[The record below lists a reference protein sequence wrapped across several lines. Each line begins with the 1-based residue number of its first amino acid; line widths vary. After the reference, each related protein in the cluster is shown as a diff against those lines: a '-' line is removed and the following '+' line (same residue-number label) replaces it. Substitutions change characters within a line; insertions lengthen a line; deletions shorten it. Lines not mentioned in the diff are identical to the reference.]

1 MKFNKVALSIACAA
15 GFTVAGAA
23 AANADTVMVKS
34 GDTLSQIADEN
45 NTTVSSIQSLNSL
58 QNIHLI
64 FPGQK
69 LVISTNNGDAAAS
82 TQQSAQTTQQASQ
95 QQTTQQASQQ
105 QTTQQA
111 SQQQTTQQASQQQT
125 TQQASQ
131 QQTTQQASQQQTMQT
146 TQQAVASSSEQAA
159 RDWIASRES
168 GGSYTAQNG
177 NYYGKY
183 QLSRAYLGG
192 DYSAENQERVADSY
206 VLNRYGSWANAKAH
220 WLQNG
225 WY

>member
-23 AANADTVMVKS
+23 AANADTVTVKS

-69 LVISTNNGDAAAS
+69 LVINANNGNAAVS

-105 QTTQQA
+105 QTM
-111 SQQQTTQQASQQQT
+111 
-125 TQQASQ
+125 
-131 QQTTQQASQQQTMQT
+131 QQASQQQTMQT

-183 QLSRAYLGG
+183 QLSSAYLGG

-206 VLNRYGSWANAKAH
+206 VLNRYGSWANAKSH

>member
-23 AANADTVMVKS
+23 AANADTVTVKS

-69 LVISTNNGDAAAS
+69 LVINANNGDAAVS
-82 TQQSAQTTQQASQ
+82 TQQSAQTTQQASHQQTMQQASQ

-105 QTTQQA
+105 QT
-111 SQQQTTQQASQQQT
+111 
-125 TQQASQ
+125 
-131 QQTTQQASQQQTMQT
+131 SQQQTMQT

-183 QLSRAYLGG
+183 QLSSAYLGG

-206 VLNRYGSWANAKAH
+206 VLNRYGSWANAKSH

>member
-15 GFTVAGAA
+15 GFTFAGAA
-23 AANADTVMVKS
+23 AANADTVTVKS

-69 LVISTNNGDAAAS
+69 LVINANNGDAAVS
-82 TQQSAQTTQQASQ
+82 TQQSA
-95 QQTTQQASQQ
+95 
-105 QTTQQA
+105 
-111 SQQQTTQQASQQQT
+111 
-125 TQQASQ
+125 
-131 QQTTQQASQQQTMQT
+131 QTTQQASQQQTMQT

-183 QLSRAYLGG
+183 QLSSAYLGG

-206 VLNRYGSWANAKAH
+206 VLNRYGSWANAKSH

>member
-69 LVISTNNGDAAAS
+69 LVINTNNGDAAVS

-111 SQQQTTQQASQQQT
+111 SQQQTT
-125 TQQASQ
+125 Q

-192 DYSAENQERVADSY
+192 DYSAENQERVANSY

>member
-23 AANADTVMVKS
+23 AANADTVTVKS

-69 LVISTNNGDAAAS
+69 LVINANNGDAAVS
-82 TQQSAQTTQQASQ
+82 TQQSAQTM
-95 QQTTQQASQQ
+95 
-105 QTTQQA
+105 
-111 SQQQTTQQASQQQT
+111 QQASQQQT

-131 QQTTQQASQQQTMQT
+131 QQTTQQASQQQTMQQASQQQTTQT

-183 QLSRAYLGG
+183 QLSSAYLGG
-192 DYSAENQERVADSY
+192 DYSAENQERVANSY
-206 VLNRYGSWANAKAH
+206 VLNRYGSWANAKSH

>member
-23 AANADTVMVKS
+23 AANADTVTVKS

-69 LVISTNNGDAAAS
+69 LVINANNGDATVS

-105 QTTQQA
+105 QMTQQASQQQMTQQA
-111 SQQQTTQQASQQQT
+111 SQQQT
-125 TQQASQ
+125 
-131 QQTTQQASQQQTMQT
+131 SQQQTMQT

-183 QLSRAYLGG
+183 QLSSAYLGG

-206 VLNRYGSWANAKAH
+206 VLNRYGSWANAKSH

>member
-23 AANADTVMVKS
+23 AANADTVTVKS

-69 LVISTNNGDAAAS
+69 LVINANNGDAAVS
-82 TQQSAQTTQQASQ
+82 TQQSAQTVQQASQ
-95 QQTTQQASQQ
+95 QQTV
-105 QTTQQA
+105 
-111 SQQQTTQQASQQQT
+111 
-125 TQQASQ
+125 QQASQ

-183 QLSRAYLGG
+183 QLSSAYLGG
-192 DYSAENQERVADSY
+192 DYSAENQERVANSY
-206 VLNRYGSWANAKAH
+206 VLNRYGSWANAKSH

-225 WY
+225 FSETDWQ

>member
-23 AANADTVMVKS
+23 AANADTVTVKS

-69 LVISTNNGDAAAS
+69 LVVNANNGDAAVSTQQSAQT

-95 QQTTQQASQQ
+95 QQTTQQ
-105 QTTQQA
+105 TTQQI
-111 SQQQTTQQASQQQT
+111 TTQ
-125 TQQASQ
+125 
-131 QQTTQQASQQQTMQT
+131 QT

-177 NYYGKY
+177 SYYGKY
-183 QLSRAYLGG
+183 QLSSAYLGG
-192 DYSAENQERVADSY
+192 DYSAENQERVANSY
-206 VLNRYGSWANAKAH
+206 VLNRYGSWANAKSH

>member
-15 GFTVAGAA
+15 GFTFAGAA
-23 AANADTVMVKS
+23 AANADTVTVKS

-69 LVISTNNGDAAAS
+69 LVINANNGDAAVS
-82 TQQSAQTTQQASQ
+82 TQQSA
-95 QQTTQQASQQ
+95 

-183 QLSRAYLGG
+183 QLSSAYLGG

-206 VLNRYGSWANAKAH
+206 VLNRYGSWANAKSH

>member
-23 AANADTVMVKS
+23 AANADTVTVKS

-69 LVISTNNGDAAAS
+69 LVINANNGDAAVS
-82 TQQSAQTTQQASQ
+82 TQQSAQTV
-95 QQTTQQASQQ
+95 
-105 QTTQQA
+105 QQA

-159 RDWIASRES
+159 RDWIAARES

-183 QLSRAYLGG
+183 QLSSAYLGG
-192 DYSAENQERVADSY
+192 DYSAENQERVANSY
-206 VLNRYGSWANAKAH
+206 VLNRYGSWANAKSH

>member
-23 AANADTVMVKS
+23 AANADTVTVKS

-69 LVISTNNGDAAAS
+69 LVINANNGDAAVS
-82 TQQSAQTTQQASQ
+82 TQQSA
-95 QQTTQQASQQ
+95 

-146 TQQAVASSSEQAA
+146 TQQAVASSSEQAS

-183 QLSRAYLGG
+183 QLSSAYLGG
-192 DYSAENQERVADSY
+192 DYSAENQERVANSY
-206 VLNRYGSWANAKAH
+206 VLNRYGSWANAKSH

>member
-23 AANADTVMVKS
+23 AANADTVTVKS

-69 LVISTNNGDAAAS
+69 LVINANNGDATVS

-105 QTTQQA
+105 QM
-111 SQQQTTQQASQQQT
+111 
-125 TQQASQ
+125 
-131 QQTTQQASQQQTMQT
+131 TQQASQQQTMQT

-183 QLSRAYLGG
+183 QLSSAYLGG

-206 VLNRYGSWANAKAH
+206 VLNRYGSWANAKSH

>member
-23 AANADTVMVKS
+23 AANADTVTVKS

-69 LVISTNNGDAAAS
+69 LVINANNGDAAVS

-95 QQTTQQASQQ
+95 QQTTQRASQQ
-105 QTTQQA
+105 QTMQR
-111 SQQQTTQQASQQQT
+111 
-125 TQQASQ
+125 
-131 QQTTQQASQQQTMQT
+131 ASQQQTMQT

-183 QLSRAYLGG
+183 QLSSAYLGG

-206 VLNRYGSWANAKAH
+206 VLNRYGSWANAKSH

>member
-23 AANADTVMVKS
+23 AANADTVTVKS

-69 LVISTNNGDAAAS
+69 LVINANNGDAAVS

-95 QQTTQQASQQ
+95 QQTMQQSA
-105 QTTQQA
+105 
-111 SQQQTTQQASQQQT
+111 
-125 TQQASQ
+125 
-131 QQTTQQASQQQTMQT
+131 QTTQQASQQQTMQT

-183 QLSRAYLGG
+183 QLSSAYLGG

-206 VLNRYGSWANAKAH
+206 VLNRYGSWANAKSH

>member
-23 AANADTVMVKS
+23 AANADTVTVKS

-69 LVISTNNGDAAAS
+69 LVINANNGDAAVS

-95 QQTTQQASQQ
+95 QQTVQQASH
-105 QTTQQA
+105 
-111 SQQQTTQQASQQQT
+111 QQT

-183 QLSRAYLGG
+183 QLSSAYLGG
-192 DYSAENQERVADSY
+192 DYSAENQERVANSY
-206 VLNRYGSWANAKAH
+206 VLNRYGSWANAKSH

>member
-23 AANADTVMVKS
+23 AANADTVTVKS

-69 LVISTNNGDAAAS
+69 LVINANNGDAAVSTQQRAQTTQQAS
-82 TQQSAQTTQQASQ
+82 QQQTTQQSAQTTQQASQ
-95 QQTTQQASQQ
+95 QQTTQR
-105 QTTQQA
+105 
-111 SQQQTTQQASQQQT
+111 
-125 TQQASQ
+125 
-131 QQTTQQASQQQTMQT
+131 ASQQQTMQT

-183 QLSRAYLGG
+183 QLSSAYLGG

-206 VLNRYGSWANAKAH
+206 VLNRYGSWANAKSH

>member
-23 AANADTVMVKS
+23 AANADTVTVKS

-69 LVISTNNGDAAAS
+69 LVINANNGDAAVS
-82 TQQSAQTTQQASQ
+82 TQQSAQTV
-95 QQTTQQASQQ
+95 
-105 QTTQQA
+105 
-111 SQQQTTQQASQQQT
+111 QQASQQQT

-183 QLSRAYLGG
+183 QLSSAYLGG

-206 VLNRYGSWANAKAH
+206 VLNRYGSWANAKSH

-225 WY
+225 GY

>member
-23 AANADTVMVKS
+23 AANADTVTVKS

-69 LVISTNNGDAAAS
+69 LVINANNGDAAVS

-95 QQTTQQASQQ
+95 QQTVQQASQQ
-105 QTTQQA
+105 QTMQQA
-111 SQQQTTQQASQQQT
+111 SQQQTM
-125 TQQASQ
+125 QQASQ

-159 RDWIASRES
+159 RDWIAARES

-183 QLSRAYLGG
+183 QLSSAYLGG
-192 DYSAENQERVADSY
+192 DYSAENQERVANSY
-206 VLNRYGSWANAKAH
+206 VLNRYGSWANAKSH

>member
-23 AANADTVMVKS
+23 AANADTVTVKA

-69 LVISTNNGDAAAS
+69 LVINANNGDAAVS
-82 TQQSAQTTQQASQ
+82 TQQSAQTTQQSA
-95 QQTTQQASQQ
+95 QTTQQSA
-105 QTTQQA
+105 
-111 SQQQTTQQASQQQT
+111 
-125 TQQASQ
+125 
-131 QQTTQQASQQQTMQT
+131 QTTQQASQQQTMQT

-183 QLSRAYLGG
+183 QLSSAYLGG
-192 DYSAENQERVADSY
+192 DYSAENQERVADRY
-206 VLNRYGSWANAKAH
+206 VLNRYGSWANAKSH

>member
-23 AANADTVMVKS
+23 AANADTVTVKS

-69 LVISTNNGDAAAS
+69 LVINANNGDATVS

-105 QTTQQA
+105 QMTQQA
-111 SQQQTTQQASQQQT
+111 SQQQT
-125 TQQASQ
+125 
-131 QQTTQQASQQQTMQT
+131 SQQQTMQT

-183 QLSRAYLGG
+183 QLSSAYLGG

-206 VLNRYGSWANAKAH
+206 VLNRYGSWANAKSH

>member
-23 AANADTVMVKS
+23 AANADTVTVKS

-69 LVISTNNGDAAAS
+69 LVINANNGDAAVS
-82 TQQSAQTTQQASQ
+82 TQQSAQTVQQASQ

-105 QTTQQA
+105 QTVQQSTQ
-111 SQQQTTQQASQQQT
+111 TM
-125 TQQASQ
+125 
-131 QQTTQQASQQQTMQT
+131 QQASQQQTMQT

-183 QLSRAYLGG
+183 QLSSAYLGG
-192 DYSAENQERVADSY
+192 DYSAENQERVANSY
-206 VLNRYGSWANAKAH
+206 VLNRYGSWANAKSH

>member
-23 AANADTVMVKS
+23 AANADTVTVKS

-69 LVISTNNGDAAAS
+69 LVINANNGDAAVS
-82 TQQSAQTTQQASQ
+82 TQQSAQTM
-95 QQTTQQASQQ
+95 
-105 QTTQQA
+105 
-111 SQQQTTQQASQQQT
+111 
-125 TQQASQ
+125 
-131 QQTTQQASQQQTMQT
+131 QQASQQQTMQT

-183 QLSRAYLGG
+183 QLSSAYLGG

-206 VLNRYGSWANAKAH
+206 VLNRYGSWANAKSH

>member
-23 AANADTVMVKS
+23 AANADTVTVKS

-69 LVISTNNGDAAAS
+69 LVINANNGDAAVS

-95 QQTTQQASQQ
+95 QQTPRQASQQ
-105 QTTQQA
+105 QTP
-111 SQQQTTQQASQQQT
+111 
-125 TQQASQ
+125 
-131 QQTTQQASQQQTMQT
+131 QQASQQQTMQT

-183 QLSRAYLGG
+183 QLSSAYLGG
-192 DYSAENQERVADSY
+192 DYSAENQERVANSY
-206 VLNRYGSWANAKAH
+206 VLNRYGSWANAKSH

>member
-23 AANADTVMVKS
+23 AANADTVTVKS

-69 LVISTNNGDAAAS
+69 LVINANNGDAAVS
-82 TQQSAQTTQQASQ
+82 TQQSAQTM
-95 QQTTQQASQQ
+95 
-105 QTTQQA
+105 
-111 SQQQTTQQASQQQT
+111 
-125 TQQASQ
+125 
-131 QQTTQQASQQQTMQT
+131 QQASQQQTMQT

-183 QLSRAYLGG
+183 QLSSAYLGG
-192 DYSAENQERVADSY
+192 DYSAENQERVANSY
-206 VLNRYGSWANAKAH
+206 VLNRYGSWANAKSH

>member
-23 AANADTVMVKS
+23 AANADTVTVKS

-69 LVISTNNGDAAAS
+69 LVINANNGDAAVS

-95 QQTTQQASQQ
+95 QQTTQQSA

-111 SQQQTTQQASQQQT
+111 SQQQTTQR
-125 TQQASQ
+125 
-131 QQTTQQASQQQTMQT
+131 ASQQQTMQT
-146 TQQAVASSSEQAA
+146 T
-159 RDWIASRES
+159 
-168 GGSYTAQNG
+168 
-177 NYYGKY
+177 
-183 QLSRAYLGG
+183 
-192 DYSAENQERVADSY
+192 
-206 VLNRYGSWANAKAH
+206 
-220 WLQNG
+220 
-225 WY
+225 

>member
-69 LVISTNNGDAAAS
+69 LVINTNNGDAAAS

-105 QTTQQA
+105 QTT
-111 SQQQTTQQASQQQT
+111 
-125 TQQASQ
+125 Q

-192 DYSAENQERVADSY
+192 DYSAENQERVANSY

>member
-23 AANADTVMVKS
+23 AANADTVTVKS

-69 LVISTNNGDAAAS
+69 LVINANNGDAAVS
-82 TQQSAQTTQQASQ
+82 TQQSAQTVQQASQ
-95 QQTTQQASQQ
+95 QQTM
-105 QTTQQA
+105 
-111 SQQQTTQQASQQQT
+111 
-125 TQQASQ
+125 QQASQ

-159 RDWIASRES
+159 RDWIAARES

-177 NYYGKY
+177 TYYGKY
-183 QLSRAYLGG
+183 QLSSAYLGG
-192 DYSAENQERVADSY
+192 DYSAENQERVANSY
-206 VLNRYGSWANAKAH
+206 VLNRYGSWANAKSH
-220 WLQNG
+220 WLQNV

>member
-23 AANADTVMVKS
+23 AANADTVTVKS

-69 LVISTNNGDAAAS
+69 LVINANNGDAAVS
-82 TQQSAQTTQQASQ
+82 TQQSAQTM
-95 QQTTQQASQQ
+95 QQASQQ

-183 QLSRAYLGG
+183 QLSSAYLGG

-206 VLNRYGSWANAKAH
+206 VLNRYGSWANAKSH

>member
-23 AANADTVMVKS
+23 AANADTVTVKS

-69 LVISTNNGDAAAS
+69 LVINSNNGDAAVS
-82 TQQSAQTTQQASQ
+82 TQQGA
-95 QQTTQQASQQ
+95 

-183 QLSRAYLGG
+183 QLSSAYLGG
-192 DYSAENQERVADSY
+192 DYSAENQERVANSY
-206 VLNRYGSWANAKAH
+206 VLNRYGSWANAKSH

>member
-23 AANADTVMVKS
+23 AANADTVTVKS
-34 GDTLSQIADEN
+34 GDTLSQIADES

-69 LVISTNNGDAAAS
+69 LVINANNGDAAVS
-82 TQQSAQTTQQASQ
+82 TQQSAQTVQQASQ

-105 QTTQQA
+105 QTVQQSTQ
-111 SQQQTTQQASQQQT
+111 TM
-125 TQQASQ
+125 
-131 QQTTQQASQQQTMQT
+131 QQASQQQTMQT

-183 QLSRAYLGG
+183 QLSSAYLGG
-192 DYSAENQERVADSY
+192 DYSAENQERVANSY
-206 VLNRYGSWANAKAH
+206 VLNRYGSWANAKSH

>member
-23 AANADTVMVKS
+23 AANADTVTVKS

-69 LVISTNNGDAAAS
+69 LVINANNGDAAVS

-95 QQTTQQASQQ
+95 QQTM
-105 QTTQQA
+105 
-111 SQQQTTQQASQQQT
+111 
-125 TQQASQ
+125 QQASQ

-146 TQQAVASSSEQAA
+146 TQQAVASSSEQVA

-183 QLSRAYLGG
+183 QLSSAYLGG
-192 DYSAENQERVADSY
+192 DYSAENQERVANSY
-206 VLNRYGSWANAKAH
+206 VLNRYGSWANAKSH

>member
-23 AANADTVMVKS
+23 AANADTVTVKS

-69 LVISTNNGDAAAS
+69 LVINANNGDAAVS
-82 TQQSAQTTQQASQ
+82 TQQSAQTVQQASQ
-95 QQTTQQASQQ
+95 QQTMQQASQQ
-105 QTTQQA
+105 QTVQQSA
-111 SQQQTTQQASQQQT
+111 QTV
-125 TQQASQ
+125 
-131 QQTTQQASQQQTMQT
+131 QQASQQQTMQT

-183 QLSRAYLGG
+183 QLSSAYLGG
-192 DYSAENQERVADSY
+192 DYSAENQERVANSY
-206 VLNRYGSWANAKAH
+206 VLNRYGSWANAKSH

>member
-23 AANADTVMVKS
+23 AANADTVTVKS

-69 LVISTNNGDAAAS
+69 LVINANNGDAAVS
-82 TQQSAQTTQQASQ
+82 TQQSAQTV
-95 QQTTQQASQQ
+95 
-105 QTTQQA
+105 
-111 SQQQTTQQASQQQT
+111 QQASQQQT

-159 RDWIASRES
+159 RDWIAARES

-183 QLSRAYLGG
+183 QLSSAYLGG
-192 DYSAENQERVADSY
+192 DYSAENQERVANSY
-206 VLNRYGSWANAKAH
+206 VLNRYGSWANAKSH

>member
-23 AANADTVMVKS
+23 AANADTVTVKS

-69 LVISTNNGDAAAS
+69 LVINANNGDAAVS

-105 QTTQQA
+105 QTTQ
-111 SQQQTTQQASQQQT
+111 TT
-125 TQQASQ
+125 
-131 QQTTQQASQQQTMQT
+131 QQQTMQT

-183 QLSRAYLGG
+183 QLSSAYLGG

-206 VLNRYGSWANAKAH
+206 VLNRYGSWANAKSH

>member
-23 AANADTVMVKS
+23 AANADTVTVKS

-69 LVISTNNGDAAAS
+69 LVINANNGDAAVS

-105 QTTQQA
+105 QMTQQA
-111 SQQQTTQQASQQQT
+111 SQQQM
-125 TQQASQ
+125 
-131 QQTTQQASQQQTMQT
+131 TQQASQQQTMQT

-183 QLSRAYLGG
+183 QLSSAYLGG

-206 VLNRYGSWANAKAH
+206 VLNRYGSWANAKSH

>member
-23 AANADTVMVKS
+23 AANADTVTVKS

-69 LVISTNNGDAAAS
+69 LVINANNGDAAVS

-95 QQTTQQASQQ
+95 QQTMQQASQQ

-111 SQQQTTQQASQQQT
+111 SQQQMTQQASQQQT
-125 TQQASQ
+125 
-131 QQTTQQASQQQTMQT
+131 SQQQTMQT

-183 QLSRAYLGG
+183 QLSSAYLGG

-206 VLNRYGSWANAKAH
+206 VLNRYGSWANAKSH

>member
-23 AANADTVMVKS
+23 AANADTVTVKS

-64 FPGQK
+64 FPGQR
-69 LVISTNNGDAAAS
+69 LVINANNGDAAVSTQQSAQT

-95 QQTTQQASQQ
+95 QQTM
-105 QTTQQA
+105 
-111 SQQQTTQQASQQQT
+111 
-125 TQQASQ
+125 
-131 QQTTQQASQQQTMQT
+131 QQASQQQTMQT

-183 QLSRAYLGG
+183 QLSSAYLGG
-192 DYSAENQERVADSY
+192 DYSAENQERVANSY
-206 VLNRYGSWANAKAH
+206 VLNRYGSWANAKSH
-220 WLQNG
+220 WMQNG

>member
-23 AANADTVMVKS
+23 AANADTVTVKS

-69 LVISTNNGDAAAS
+69 LVINANNGDAAVS

-105 QTTQQA
+105 QA
-111 SQQQTTQQASQQQT
+111 SQQQT
-125 TQQASQ
+125 
-131 QQTTQQASQQQTMQT
+131 SQQQTMQT

-183 QLSRAYLGG
+183 QLSSAYLGG

-206 VLNRYGSWANAKAH
+206 VLNRYGSWANAKSH

>member
-23 AANADTVMVKS
+23 AANADTVTVKS

-69 LVISTNNGDAAAS
+69 LVINANNGDAAVS

-95 QQTTQQASQQ
+95 QQTMQQAL
-105 QTTQQA
+105 
-111 SQQQTTQQASQQQT
+111 
-125 TQQASQ
+125 Q

-183 QLSRAYLGG
+183 QLSSAYLGG
-192 DYSAENQERVADSY
+192 DYSAENQERVANSY
-206 VLNRYGSWANAKAH
+206 VLNRYGSWANAKSH